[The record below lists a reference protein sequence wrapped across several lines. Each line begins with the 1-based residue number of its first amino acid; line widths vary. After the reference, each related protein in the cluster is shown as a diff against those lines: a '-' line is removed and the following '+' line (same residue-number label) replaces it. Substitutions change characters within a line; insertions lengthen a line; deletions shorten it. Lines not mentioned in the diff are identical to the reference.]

1 MFIKARKTPVALAV
15 ASCLAL
21 LASSS
26 QAQIADLGTLG
37 GTYSSALDISADGS
51 VVVGYASN
59 ASGARSFRWTYS
71 SGMEDLG
78 TLGGTNSNAAAI
90 SSDGAVVVGHADLNT
105 GYHHAYRWTRAD
117 GMVDLGTL
125 GGEYSSAFGVSNDGG
140 IVVGNSKV
148 RANEVVA
155 GMTIY
160 YLDFHAFR
168 WTASGMVDLGTLG
181 GRESGASDVSA
192 DGSVIVGSAQN
203 ALGESLAFRWVQGT
217 SADGLTTFDTEG
229 NSGGAMIGLG
239 TLGGAGSSAS
249 GVSSNGSVVVGSS
262 GTSGGYVHA
271 FRWTNDG
278 MVDLGTLGGG
288 ESWANGTS
296 SDGSVVV
303 GSAEASNNGP
313 YRAFRWT
320 QANGMQSV
328 ENWLRAN
335 GVTVASDIT
344 SEAKAT
350 NNDGSV
356 VVGSLIG
363 GHAFI
368 ARVSSV
374 GSGLVTLADVQNSL
388 SGTAAGGSMAL
399 TSAGL
404 SINGAHSRPLMRRV
418 AAGQKTFWVAGDW
431 GRDDHGTRAGSLG
444 LAEVGG
450 GYNFGRIQFNAS
462 LGQTWASQKLV
473 QNGLAEVDGTY
484 LQAEAIMPVAGSIW
498 ATLGAY
504 HHQGS
509 TELKR
514 GYLNAGT
521 QDYSTGRPDV
531 STTGLRA
538 RLDWDNVLQVAGAQF
553 SPYADLS
560 YAESRLDGYTET
572 SGGFPARFNTRK
584 ERSTEFRL
592 GLSATKAVAEN
603 VSLVG
608 QLEGVHRFE
617 RHGAGTSGQ
626 VVGLFGFNLPGSDVK
641 QDWLRAGFGVQ
652 GKLAGGAA
660 HVMLNAT
667 TQGAVPNVWLAAGWQ
682 KAF

>member
-1 MFIKARKTPVALAV
+1 MAI

-37 GTYSSALDISADGS
+37 GAESIAYAVSADGS
-51 VVVGYASN
+51 VVVGEADN
-59 ASGARSFRWTYS
+59 ATGNYRAFRWTS
-71 SGMEDLG
+71 SGGMTDLG
-78 TLGGTNSNAAAI
+78 TLGGDYATANGI
-90 SSDGAVVVGHADLNT
+90 SADGTVVVGQAGN
-105 GYHHAYRWTRAD
+105 GVMSRPFRWTQSGGMEDIGSLGGVGGGAWAVSAD
-117 GMVDLGTL
+117 GQVIVGASRPTGLGAVHAFRWTSVGMVDLGTL
-125 GGEYSSAFGVSNDGG
+125 GGSSSSANGVSADGSV
-140 IVVGNSKV
+140 VVGQSQI
-148 RANEVVA
+148 A
-155 GMTIY
+155 GDSAY
-160 YLDFHAFR
+160 HAFR
-168 WTASGMVDLGTLG
+168 WTSSGMVDLGTLG
-181 GRESGASDVSA
+181 GAEAFATAVSG
-192 DGSVIVGSAQN
+192 DGSITVGYS
-203 ALGESLAFRWVQGT
+203 ET
-217 SADGLTTFDTEG
+217 ST
-229 NSGGAMIGLG
+229 AMR
-239 TLGGAGSSAS
+239 
-249 GVSSNGSVVVGSS
+249 
-262 GTSGGYVHA
+262 A
-271 FRWTNDG
+271 FRWTSSG
-278 MVDLGTLGGG
+278 MTDLGALGGTG
-288 ESWANGTS
+288 YSSRAYGIS
-296 SDGSVVV
+296 SDGNVVV
-303 GSAEASNNGP
+303 GTSEIPSGV
-313 YRAFRWT
+313 RAFRWT
-320 QANGMQSV
+320 QSGGMQSV
-328 ENWLRAN
+328 EDWLRAN
-335 GVTVASDIT
+335 GVTVANDTT
-344 SEAKAT
+344 SVAYAA
-350 NNDGSV
+350 NSDGSV
-356 VVGSLIG
+356 VVGHLNNIQ
-363 GHAFI
+363 AFI
-368 ARVSSV
+368 ARVSSI

-431 GRDDHGTRAGSLG
+431 GRDDHGSRAGSLG
-444 LAEVGG
+444 LAELGG
-450 GYNFGRIQFNAS
+450 GYNFGRVQLNVS

-473 QNGLAEVDGTY
+473 QNGHAEVEGTY

-560 YAESRLDGYTET
+560 YAESSLDGYTET
-572 SGGFPARFNTRK
+572 GGGFPARFNARK

-667 TQGAVPNVWLAAGWQ
+667 TQGAVPNIWLAAGWQ
-682 KAF
+682 IAF

>member
-1 MFIKARKTPVALAV
+1 MFIKARKRPIVLAI

-26 QAQIADLGTLG
+26 QAQVTDLGTLG
-37 GTYSSALDISADGS
+37 GSESAAYSVSA
-51 VVVGYASN
+51 
-59 ASGARSFRWTYS
+59 
-71 SGMEDLG
+71 
-78 TLGGTNSNAAAI
+78 
-90 SSDGAVVVGHADLNT
+90 DGAVVVGGAKDGVGNMRAFRWVSGGGMTDL
-105 GYHHAYRWTRAD
+105 GALGGIWSSAYAISAD
-117 GMVDLGTL
+117 GFV
-125 GGEYSSAFGVSNDGG
+125 
-140 IVVGNSKV
+140 IVG
-148 RANEVVA
+148 AADTGA
-155 GMTIY
+155 GAATHDITS
-160 YLDFHAFR
+160 HAFR
-168 WTASGMVDLGTLG
+168 WTQSG
-181 GRESGASDVSA
+181 
-192 DGSVIVGSAQN
+192 
-203 ALGESLAFRWVQGT
+203 
-217 SADGLTTFDTEG
+217 
-229 NSGGAMIGLG
+229 
-239 TLGGAGSSAS
+239 
-249 GVSSNGSVVVGSS
+249 
-262 GTSGGYVHA
+262 
-271 FRWTNDG
+271 G

-288 ESWANGTS
+288 ASYAYGVS
-296 SDGSVVV
+296 ADGLVVV
-303 GSAEASNNGP
+303 GSSATNVPIDGSGGIWHAFRWTSEGGMVDLGTLGGASSQAKAVSADGVVVVGDSQTLNGGH
-313 YRAFRWT
+313 AFRWT
-320 QANGMQSV
+320 QANGMYDLGTLGGSDSWASGASADGSVVVGGSWRSDGYIRAFRWTSGTGMVDLGVGTMVAWLSSLNQPTEWISLANGVSADGAVVVGQTGLNGPSLYRAFRWTQASGMQSV
-328 ENWLRAN
+328 EDWLRTN
-335 GVTVASDIT
+335 GVIVANDIT
-344 SEAKAT
+344 YAANAT
-350 NNDGSV
+350 NSDGSV
-356 VVGSLIG
+356 VVGSLENG
-363 GHAFI
+363 RAFI
-368 ARVSSV
+368 ARVSSI

-399 TSAGL
+399 TTAGL
-404 SINGAHSRPLMRRV
+404 AINGAHSRPLMRRV
-418 AAGQKTFWVAGDW
+418 SAGQKTFWVAGDW
-431 GRDDHGTRAGSLG
+431 GRDDHGSRAGSLG
-444 LAEVGG
+444 LAELGG
-450 GYNFGRIQFNAS
+450 GYNFGRVQLNVS

-473 QNGLAEVDGTY
+473 QNGRAEVDGTY
-484 LQAEAIMPVAGSIW
+484 LQAEAIMPVVGNTW

-538 RLDWDNVLQVAGAQF
+538 RLDWDNALQVAGAQF

-560 YAESRLDGYTET
+560 YAESSLDGYTET
-572 SGGFPARFNTRK
+572 GGGFPARFNARK

-667 TQGAVPNVWLAAGWQ
+667 TQGAVPNIWLAAGWQ
-682 KAF
+682 IAF